1 MAVTDRAPE
10 VRSENRVRAPRA
22 QDARQGRNVSGMV
35 SVLVISLVLI
45 LLAYGVFIAFFSGQ
59 TDPSPAADI
68 ASEPNAIV
76 SPGPAPPPS
85 QPPQ

>member
-1 MAVTDRAPE
+1 MALTQRNPEGMTDARG
-10 VRSENRVRAPRA
+10 RTPRA

-59 TDPSPAADI
+59 TDPSPATDI
-68 ASEPNAIV
+68 AGEPNAIV